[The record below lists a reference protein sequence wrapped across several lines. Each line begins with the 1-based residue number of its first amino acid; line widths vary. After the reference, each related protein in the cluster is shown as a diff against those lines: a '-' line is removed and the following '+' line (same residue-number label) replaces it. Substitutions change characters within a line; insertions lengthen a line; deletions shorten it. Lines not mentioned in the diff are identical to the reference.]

1 MNIARWGFATL
12 TALTFCASA
21 ANAAGD
27 PAAGKQKVYT
37 CYGCH
42 GIPGYTNAYPTY
54 RVPMLGGQNADYIVA
69 ALKEYKSGERKHG
82 TMNAQASTMSE
93 QDMAD
98 IAAYLST
105 APAKS
110 E

>member
-1 MNIARWGFATL
+1 MMTTRWGLATL
-12 TALTFCASA
+12 TALSLCAA
-21 ANAAGD
+21 PAFAAGD
-27 PAAGKQKVYT
+27 AKAGKDKVYT

-42 GIPGYTNAYPTY
+42 GVPGYTNAYPTY

-69 ALKEYKSGERKHG
+69 ALKGYKSGERKHP
-82 TMNAQASTMSE
+82 TMHAQASTMSD
-93 QDMAD
+93 QDMED

-105 APAKS
+105 APAKA